1 MDIKG
6 IVKELENIAQQV
18 ACAVRQWCK
27 STYVKSRQT
36 QVQIQTAKQTQYLNR
51 MLFDI
56 QSELF
61 NVMQGGHYS
70 ILCPI
75 LDPKNI
81 RIETVERIGRSFVF
95 CYKVSLQN
103 NKTILPVILDNLKS
117 NINADIYQYQQ
128 TVLYNDGFQL
138 ASFNH
143 PYIISGLYVTDIQ
156 SLATDIIIKVVTNYF
171 PYTQ

>member
-1 MDIKG
+1 MKIKIIICKLKTFG
-6 IVKELENIAQQV
+6 KQFFDASTQFFKTVYQNSLQQQ
-18 ACAVRQWCK
+18 A
-27 STYVKSRQT
+27 
-36 QVQIQTAKQTQYLNR
+36 QIQTINQQQYLTK
-51 MLFDI
+51 MLFEI
-56 QSELF
+56 QWELF
-61 NVMQGGHYS
+61 CVMQGGHYS

-81 RIETVERIGRSFVF
+81 RIGTVERIGRNFVF
-95 CYKVSLQN
+95 CYKMSLQN